1 MYARSQTSHIT
12 IDSCSCSCCAH
23 TCRNTHIQAAKRHS
37 LWRLRSLCTL
47 CHPQLVLENART
59 ASQVAAVAAH
69 SERPLSAWGDDCKPT
84 LWIWP
89 QRNASLLAPNCTHD
103 LIMIIFPATSQ
114 KPLKILKF
122 YISNLIQDGFH
133 PACCAKSSS
142 WTDTSIFLLICYLRT
157 ALLLDFLQLIQPLD
171 LKCAC
176 QGKSLR
182 LVCSLCFCCLGCQGD
197 GAAPQDARQFLW
209 PGCSNQWQSAE
220 SRCGSFM
227 SGKRWSRQ

>member
-1 MYARSQTSHIT
+1 MSHIT

-37 LWRLRSLCTL
+37 LWRLQSLCTL
-47 CHPQLVLENART
+47 CHPQLVPGNART

-69 SERPLSAWGDDCKPT
+69 SERPLWAWGDDFKPT

-89 QRNASLLAPNCTHD
+89 QRNTSLFAPNHTHN
-103 LIMIIFPATSQ
+103 LILIIFPATSQ
-114 KPLKILKF
+114 KALKIC
-122 YISNLIQDGFH
+122 ISNLIQDGFH

-142 WTDTSIFLLICYLRT
+142 RTVTSISLLICCLRT
-157 ALLLDFLQLIQPLD
+157 ALLLDFLHLNQPLN
-171 LKCAC
+171 LKCAR
-176 QGKSLR
+176 QGKSLW

-227 SGKRWSRQ
+227 SGKRWRRQ